1 MCDFKEMVGGRE
13 RMTTDEKWLQVTVT
27 FTGHSLSCNLL
38 FHRQMVPVVSQWM
51 VATVSCMPSCNGL
64 HATLAQQGVAWFGKQ
79 LQA

>member
-1 MCDFKEMVGGRE
+1 MVGGRE